1 MITQINIDSEDFFV
15 VDNERS
21 LMTLVFYG
29 VHINP
34 DPLYR
39 IVTQGVSN
47 EIAFHTKLM
56 LQSHIKLTLIS
67 SITTKLNNT
76 YK

>member
-1 MITQINIDSEDFFV
+1 MITPIEIESEDFFV
-15 VDNERS
+15 MDKERN

-39 IVTQGVSN
+39 TVVQGVLN
-47 EIAFHTKLM
+47 EVAFHTRLM
-56 LQSHIKLTLIS
+56 LQSHIKFTILS
-67 SITTKLNNT
+67 YTTKKLNNI
-76 YK
+76 